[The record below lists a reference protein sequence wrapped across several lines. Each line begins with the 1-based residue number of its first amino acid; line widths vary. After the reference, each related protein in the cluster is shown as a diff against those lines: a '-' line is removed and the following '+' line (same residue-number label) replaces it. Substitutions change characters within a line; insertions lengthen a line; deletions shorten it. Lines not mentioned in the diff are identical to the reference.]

1 MTNIENIY
9 KVICMEHRYV
19 SFLLNSIIFIF
30 LILFTLHLILYLT
43 MNIIRLL
50 LYHAN
55 TMSYD
60 KTAFYLRYRLLTFDI
75 SLYFYIE
82 RYISRVTVYRKDEN
96 LLNNYVLFNAI
107 KSNMPISRN
116 ELI

>member
-1 MTNIENIY
+1 
-9 KVICMEHRYV
+9 
-19 SFLLNSIIFIF
+19 
-30 LILFTLHLILYLT
+30 

-55 TMSYD
+55 TISYD

-75 SLYFYIE
+75 TLYFFIE
-82 RYISRVTVYRKDEN
+82 RYISRVTVYRKDKN
-96 LLNNYVLFNAI
+96 LLNVLFNAI

-116 ELI
+116 ELII